1 MPVLR
6 VTGIDRV
13 QLIQRFMDHLLLL
26 RDRSNLEMCLLD
38 FVGDSSNGDEY
49 VKLWIRHALL
59 CQVRKLIV
67 AGTFLLDNLH
77 FVSQYLTELHLDGV
91 TLRDKCT
98 DFSSCLA
105 LKHLE
110 MTNCDIHPE
119 KFYSRPLE
127 WLNLQGCF
135 FPMDLRT
142 HISAPSLISL
152 QLINFGGRTPFF
164 EHMLVLVTTEATFDP
179 NYADSCN
186 NNDPGYCE
194 DASCHSCYGI
204 GDGGA
209 GSVLLSGF
217 SAARSL
223 KLIAEPKMR
232 CVTDDHRAL
241 ICILQHSPVRKKL
254 TLQLYKKQKPKS
266 LVPSK
271 AIFNSVDVL
280 FLHRTILRELKSN
293 VSVSSVLVS
302 AQWTPEKMKI

>member
-13 QLIQRFMDHLLLL
+13 QPIQRFMDHLQLL

-67 AGTFLLDNLH
+67 A
-77 FVSQYLTELHLDGV
+77 
-91 TLRDKCT
+91 
-98 DFSSCLA
+98 
-105 LKHLE
+105 
-110 MTNCDIHPE
+110 
-119 KFYSRPLE
+119 
-127 WLNLQGCF
+127 
-135 FPMDLRT
+135 
-142 HISAPSLISL
+142 
-152 QLINFGGRTPFF
+152 
-164 EHMLVLVTTEATFDP
+164 
-179 NYADSCN
+179 DSCN
-186 NNDPGYCE
+186 NNDPGNCE

-223 KLIAEPKMR
+223 KLVAEPKM
-232 CVTDDHRAL
+232 
-241 ICILQHSPVRKKL
+241 
-254 TLQLYKKQKPKS
+254 KQKPKS

-271 AIFNSVDVL
+271 AIFNSVDEL
-280 FLHRTILRELKSN
+280 FLHWTILRELKSN
-293 VSVSSVLVS
+293 VTSSMD
-302 AQWTPEKMKI
+302 T